1 MARPVARDVLRSLAE
16 QYGVCVNPVVLRR
29 TDTTTGETTFVEVP
43 CGATLAAKCGPC
55 AQRSRRDR
63 MQQIRD
69 GWHLE
74 AEPEPVPDPP
84 TAEQE
89 ALVAWRADLEFARA
103 DAERQSDWPGVDR
116 IDGEI
121 LKVDDALSEV
131 GLRGSLGPAER
142 TRTPRRVRSTKRRQ
156 DAPDLPRLPVENRTV
171 GRTYVGS
178 DGVVHRPS
186 MLVTLTL
193 GSYGPV
199 HRVARPGRPCECGQ
213 RHGEH
218 SPALGTPVDPDGYD
232 YRSAALDA
240 IHFAGVLDR
249 FWINVRRAVGW
260 KVQYAGAVE
269 LQKRLAPHAHFAVRG
284 TIARKLWTRIAAA
297 TYFQVWWPRHDEPVY
312 SVDVPPVWDE
322 QTGGYVDPTSRQ
334 ALPTWDDA
342 LDAIEADPDAEP
354 AYVARLGT
362 LDARGIEGGTKDA
375 ERAVR
380 YVTKYVTKD
389 LAEQAAPDSDAQR
402 AHFDRLAAELSVLPC
417 SPSCANWLLYGV
429 QPKGAKNNLVPGRCK
444 GKVHQRRTLGFTG
457 RRVLISR
464 AWSPKTLKDIRDDR
478 RDWVR
483 ALLAEHGEA
492 GDADE
497 LTDPTA
503 DPGRYEY
510 RIARPDEPDVP
521 APEHRL
527 MAAIAARTR
536 WRAALDQA
544 QQRQAAVSTTTPAA
558 A

>member
-1 MARPVARDVLRSLAE
+1 M
-16 QYGVCVNPVVLRR
+16 
-29 TDTTTGETTFVEVP
+29 EVP

-55 AQRSRRDR
+55 AARSRRDR

-74 AEPEPVPDPP
+74 VEPEPVADPP
-84 TAEQE
+84 TAEQV
-89 ALVAWRADLEFARA
+89 ALVESRADLEFARA
-103 DAERQSDWPGVDR
+103 EAERSSAWPEVDR
-116 IDGEI
+116 IDAEI
-121 LKVDDALSEV
+121 LKIDDALSEV

-142 TRTPRRVRSTKRRQ
+142 GKTPRRVRSTKRRQ
-156 DAPDLPRLPVENRTV
+156 DSPDLPRLPVENRTV
-171 GRTYVGS
+171 GRTYVGA

-199 HRVARPGRPCECGQ
+199 HRVSRPGRGCQCGR
-213 RHGEH
+213 RHGQS
-218 SPALGTPVDPDGYD
+218 SPVLGTPVDPADYD
-232 YRSAALDA
+232 YRAAALDA
-240 IHFAGVLDR
+240 IHFAGLLDR

-284 TIARKLWTRIAAA
+284 TLARKLWNRIAQA
-297 TYFQVWWPRHDEPVY
+297 TYFQVWWPRHDKPLY
-312 SVDVPPVWDE
+312 SVDDPPVWDE
-322 QTGGYVDPTSRQ
+322 TCSSYVDPQTRNR
-334 ALPTWDDA
+334 LPDWDSA
-342 LDAIEADPDAEP
+342 LDAIDADPDAEP

-389 LAEQAAPDSDAQR
+389 LAEQACPDSDAQR
-402 AHFDRLAAELSVLPC
+402 AHFDRLHAELSVLPC

-429 QPKGAKNNLVPGRCK
+429 QPKGARNNLVPGRCK

-464 AWSPKTLKDIRDDR
+464 QWSSKTLKDIRDDR

-483 ALLAEHGEA
+483 ALLAEHGQR
-492 GDADE
+492 DDLDE
-497 LTDPTA
+497 LGEPDA
-503 DPGRYEY
+503 DPGRFTYQ
-510 RIARPDEPDVP
+510 IARPDDSDVP
-521 APEHRL
+521 ALEHRL
-527 MAAIAARTR
+527 MSAIAARTR
-536 WRAALDQA
+536 WRAAMQAA
-544 QQRQAAVSTTTPAA
+544 QQRQATVSTTTPVAA
-558 A
+558 